1 MKKWKKMTALWLSA
15 VMAAGILAGCGGKSA
30 DSGSSGPA
38 ASEKPVEITFWHVYS
53 ENFGAPVIAE
63 MVEAFNQSQDRIVV
77 REVYNPD
84 MYPGLMQNLQAEV
97 ASGNSPSIVMIG
109 YNYLKYFAANFNYI
123 SPDEIIKTYVP
134 EDKNYLGDT
143 FLDNIL
149 TLAQVD
155 GEQIGIPFSISTPI
169 IYYNADLFQAAGLDP
184 DKPPASWNEVR
195 EMAKVITEQTGEYG
209 FYMQEYADNWAVQGL
224 LESNGARM
232 LSDDGVSAVFASPE
246 AAGAYQVLADMVLE
260 DKTALHMTADEG
272 IQAFI
277 NGKVGIFCG
286 TSAKIGTIQSGANF
300 DLRGAEFP
308 VFEGQERRLPAGGNF
323 LPIMSQTEEEQKA
336 AWEFMKFI
344 MQPEWLAKWSENTG
358 YLPPRQDVAEDPD
371 GLKAYIEDN
380 QLMGIAFDEM
390 GEIYS
395 WVAFPGDVGAQAEQI
410 FANTRDKIL
419 DGSMSVENALN
430 EAQEEINRLLKE

>member
-1 MKKWKKMTALWLSA
+1 MKRWKKLT
-15 VMAAGILAGCGGKSA
+15 
-30 DSGSSGPA
+30 
-38 ASEKPVEITFWHVYS
+38 VYS

-77 REVYNPD
+77 KEVYNPD

-123 SPDEIIKTYVP
+123 SPEEIVGKYVP
-134 EDKNYLGDT
+134 EDKDYLSNT

-149 TLAQVD
+149 TLAQVE

-169 IYYNADLFQAAGLDP
+169 IYYNADLFEAAGLNSDA
-184 DKPPASWNEVR
+184 PPATWDEVG
-195 EMAKVITEQTGEYG
+195 EMAKTITEKTGEYG

-232 LSDDGVSAVFASPE
+232 LSDDGTAAIFASPE
-246 AAGAYQVLADMVLE
+246 AAEAYQVLADMVLE

-300 DLRGAEFP
+300 DLRGTEFP
-308 VFEGQERRLPAGGNF
+308 VFAGKERRIPAGGNF
-323 LPIMSQTEEEQKA
+323 LPIMAQRSEEQKA

-358 YLPPRQDVAEDPD
+358 YLQPRQDVAEDPD
-371 GLKAYIEDN
+371 GLKAYIEEN
-380 QLMGIAFDEM
+380 QLMGTAFDEM
-390 GEIYS
+390 GGIYS

-419 DGSMSVENALN
+419 DGSMTVEGALK
-430 EAQEEINRLLKE
+430 EAQD

>member
-1 MKKWKKMTALWLSA
+1 MKRWKKLTALMLPA
-15 VMAAGILAGCGGKSA
+15 VMAAGMLAGCSGKSPG
-30 DSGSSGPA
+30 SGTEA
-38 ASEKPVEITFWHVYS
+38 FDKPVEITFWHVYS

-63 MVEAFNQSQDRIVV
+63 MVEAFNQSQDNIVV
-77 REVYNPD
+77 KEVYNPD

-109 YNYLKYFAANFNYI
+109 YNYLKYFAANFNYV
-123 SPDEIIKTYVP
+123 SPEEIVGKYVP
-134 EDKNYLGDT
+134 EDKDYLSNT

-149 TLAQVD
+149 TLAQVE

-169 IYYNADLFQAAGLDP
+169 IYYNADLFSAAGLNP
-184 DKPPASWNEVR
+184 DEPPATWNEVR
-195 EMAKVITEQTGEYG
+195 DMAKTITEKTGEYG
-209 FYMQEYADNWAVQGL
+209 FYMQEYGDNWAVQGL

-232 LSDDGVSAVFASPE
+232 LSDDGTAAVFASPE
-246 AAGAYQVLADMVLE
+246 ATEAYQVLADMVLE

-300 DLRGAEFP
+300 DLRGTEFP
-308 VFEGQERRLPAGGNF
+308 VFAGKERRIPAGGNF
-323 LPIMSQTEEEQKA
+323 LPIMAQTEAEQKA

-358 YLPPRQDVAEDPD
+358 YLPPRQDVAEDPE
-371 GLKAYIEDN
+371 GLKAYIEEN
-380 QLMGIAFDEM
+380 ELMGTAFSEM
-390 GEIYS
+390 DGIYS

-419 DGSMSVENALN
+419 DGGISVEDALK
-430 EAQEEINRLLKE
+430 EAQDEINRLLKQ